1 MFDKVIMRC
10 IVRDNREIGID
21 IETVQRWLLR
31 RERKINSNIQMFNI
45 PVEVIINMNF
55 VFISD

>member
-1 MFDKVIMRC
+1 MRC